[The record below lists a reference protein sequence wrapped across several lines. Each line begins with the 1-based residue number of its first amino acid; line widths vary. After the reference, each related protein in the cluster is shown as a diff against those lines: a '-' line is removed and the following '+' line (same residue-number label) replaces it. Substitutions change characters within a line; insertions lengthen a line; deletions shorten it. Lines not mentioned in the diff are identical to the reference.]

1 MFEHVGY
8 GYYYEFNNELNYY
21 YNPVGD
27 DDLPEIKI
35 EKQIKLKTHK
45 CIKITH

>member
-21 YNPVGD
+21 YNLVGD
-27 DDLPEIKI
+27 DDLPEIVKYN
-35 EKQIKLKTHK
+35 KNVVYL
-45 CIKITH
+45 